1 MNLTPVAP
9 DPGEPWPFRVGYP
22 AGPARPISVVHPMQ
36 VTRPMDGNESPSQKI
51 VGGDADARRSPD
63 GDGAECRPLVQL
75 GQLVEIF
82 YGPPPGPEALGRFVA
97 VPGVPPPFDRL
108 LDHHEHMTVTVEA
121 FHGQPVD
128 VRVHRTRASGRHYS
142 REITLVGSRSG
153 RVVQYGIVRLN
164 RDALGPAVW
173 EEIRGEQI
181 PLGRVL
187 IEHRVL
193 REVQLQELWEI
204 ECGPALARLLEV
216 PPGQRT
222 YGRTALILCDG
233 APAIELLE
241 IVNCHD

>member
-1 MNLTPVAP
+1 
-9 DPGEPWPFRVGYP
+9 
-22 AGPARPISVVHPMQ
+22 MQ
-36 VTRPMDGNESPSQKI
+36 VSRPMDGNDSPSQKI
-51 VGGDADARRSPD
+51 DGGDTAARAASGGDAAGCS
-63 GDGAECRPLVQL
+63 PLVSL

-82 YGPPPGPEALGRFVA
+82 YGSPPGSEALGRFAA
-97 VPGVPPPFDRL
+97 VPDVPPPFDRL
-108 LDHHEHMTVTVEA
+108 LDHHEHITVTVEA

-128 VRVHRTRASGRHYS
+128 VRVHRTRASGGHYS

-164 RDALGPAVW
+164 RDALEASVW
-173 EEIRGEQI
+173 EEIRGERI

-187 IEHRVL
+187 IEHNVL

-204 ECGPALARLLEV
+204 ECGPALARLLDV
-216 PPGQRT
+216 PTGQTT

>member
-1 MNLTPVAP
+1 
-9 DPGEPWPFRVGYP
+9 
-22 AGPARPISVVHPMQ
+22 MQ

-82 YGPPPGPEALGRFVA
+82 YGPPPGPEALGRFAA

-128 VRVHRTRASGRHYS
+128 VRVHRTQASGRHYA

-164 RDALGPAVW
+164 RDALEPGVW

-187 IEHRVL
+187 IEHHVL
-193 REVQLQELWEI
+193 REVQLQELWEV
-204 ECGPALARLLEV
+204 ECGPALARLLGV

-233 APAIELLE
+233 TPAIELLE